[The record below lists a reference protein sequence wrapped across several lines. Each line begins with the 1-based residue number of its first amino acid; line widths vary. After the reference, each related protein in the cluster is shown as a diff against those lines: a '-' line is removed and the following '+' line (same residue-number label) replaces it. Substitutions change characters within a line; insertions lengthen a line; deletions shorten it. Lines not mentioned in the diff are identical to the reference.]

1 MRYARKCARVT
12 LAALASVA
20 LCIPIPG
27 TSQGIGEDSATI
39 FVRKFIARIGRA
51 NDLDLGNI
59 VVIITADSEHQLEAD
74 AGWSRKVMPDST
86 IRLVPF
92 IRISPAFMKGAVSNE
107 AMLAG
112 IIAHEIAHLLLNHL
126 EQWKAA
132 ATTDRIAIQSEA
144 DSLAV
149 VLMGRA
155 DYRVGEF
162 EKYLNSQLSASGG
175 FTDHAEILARVV
187 MFRNFAKHNP
197 GGKRTFITATRGEF
211 ARFIENCNR
220 AR

>member
-1 MRYARKCARVT
+1 MRYARRCTRVI
-12 LAALASVA
+12 LAALAT
-20 LCIPIPG
+20 LCVPIPG

-39 FVRKFIARIGRA
+39 FVRRIIAQIGRA
-51 NDLDLGNI
+51 NDLDLGNV
-59 VVIITADSEHQLEAD
+59 VVIITTDSEHQLEAD
-74 AGWSRKVMPDST
+74 AGWSRQVMPDST

-92 IRISPAFMKGAVSNE
+92 IRISPAFMKGVVSNE

-112 IIAHEIAHLLLNHL
+112 IIAHEIAHLVLNH
-126 EQWKAA
+126 EERWMTAP
-132 ATTDRIAIQSEA
+132 TTDRIAIQSEA

-149 VLMGRA
+149 VLVGRA
-155 DYRVGEF
+155 GYRVGEF
-162 EKYLNSQLSASGG
+162 EKYLKSQLSASGG
-175 FTDHAEILARVV
+175 LTDHAEILARVV

-211 ARFIENCNR
+211 ARFIENCDR